1 MPSPAPP
8 PTLILASSSPARKE
22 LLQRLRL
29 PFQHASPDIN
39 ERPLPGETIADMVI
53 RLSRAKAHAVARL
66 YPGALIVGS
75 DQALILEGS
84 ILGKPGS
91 HMKAREQL
99 LQMAGREVTFHTGLC
114 LLNTRNGRSQTTVEP
129 YTVRFRQLPQ
139 AAIENYLLAEQPYS
153 CAGSFKAE
161 GLGIALF
168 ESFSGR
174 DPNSLIGL
182 PLMALVDFLLNE
194 GVQIP

>member
-1 MPSPAPP
+1 
-8 PTLILASSSPARKE
+8 
-22 LLQRLRL
+22 LLRLGL
-29 PFQHASPDIN
+29 PFQSFSPEID
-39 ERPLPGETIADMVI
+39 ETALPRESISEMVQ
-53 RLSRAKAHAVARL
+53 RLSEAKAHALANQNRK
-66 YPGALIVGS
+66 ALIIGS
-75 DQALILEGS
+75 DQALLVDGQ

-91 HMKAREQL
+91 HEKAKAQL
-99 LQMAGREVTFHTGLC
+99 NRLSGQEVTFYTGLC
-114 LLNTRNGRSQTTVEP
+114 LLNSSSGRCQTTVEP
-129 YTVRFRQLPQ
+129 FKVRFRTLSS
-139 AAIENYLLAEQPYS
+139 AAIDRYLNAEEPYQ

-168 ESFSGR
+168 KSFEGR